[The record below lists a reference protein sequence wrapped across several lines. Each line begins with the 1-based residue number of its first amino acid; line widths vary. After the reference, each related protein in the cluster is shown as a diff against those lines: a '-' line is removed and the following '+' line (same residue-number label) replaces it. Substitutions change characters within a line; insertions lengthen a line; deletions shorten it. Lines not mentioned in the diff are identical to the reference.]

1 MLGHPVDKLGPE
13 RFRGNH
19 SNLRGSFFQDPKS
32 RPMGAGRDLYG
43 LKKDGSEFPVEIGL
57 NPIETDQGTMV
68 LSAIVD
74 ISDRKRLVDTAARYT
89 KRIDLLHQLDQMI
102 LDRQPPRQCA

>member
-1 MLGHPVDKLGPE
+1 MLVPE
-13 RFRGNH
+13 RFRRGH
-19 SNLRGSFFQDPKS
+19 PGLRMPFFGDPQS

-57 NPIETDQGTMV
+57 NPIETEEGPMV

-74 ISDRKRLVDTAARYT
+74 ISDRKREAE
-89 KRIDLLHQLDQMI
+89 RINASLKEKDILLGENSSS
-102 LDRQPPRQCA
+102 RQK